1 MRCVELINFTNPAFS
16 AFCVKVLD
24 VSNVSLF
31 LSQSPI
37 YHLRVTKFF
46 GTASG
51 VQSKHDVPF
60 SMAMLYFF
68 WHTAREVIEAT
79 LLVKVSA
86 KIVHHM
92 VYSHQI
98 QTNKNVSI
106 TMCKHMMCWGKW
118 CPGTEVRRPSQAPT
132 SD

>member
-1 MRCVELINFTNPAFS
+1 MRCVELINFYNPAFS

-51 VQSKHDVPF
+51 VQSKHDALF

-79 LLVKVSA
+79 LLVNVSA
-86 KIVHHM
+86 EMVYHM
-92 VYSHQI
+92 VYPHLHR
-98 QTNKNVSI
+98 NNNNASI
-106 TMCKHMMCWGKW
+106 TAC
-118 CPGTEVRRPSQAPT
+118 
-132 SD
+132 